1 MALFF
6 RLFCAFSAKQ
16 LDLRKYHIPHMSTHS
31 SSTGSGKPHKRHHSK
46 RQHSIT
52 PVTGK
57 RSCGVIGGGISGMA
71 AAARMAAAGYSVT
84 LYEAGPEL
92 GGKLTD
98 YRWEDFRFDKG
109 PSLFTMPEHLNE
121 LFVVCGKR
129 LDDYLQ
135 YDRLELVTRY
145 FYPEGTRVDA
155 WSEPARFAQE
165 LSQQVGEDPQRVR
178 AYLKRAELMYE
189 TTAPVFLHKSL
200 HDWRNL
206 LRFSTFLKVLRIP
219 WLGINTTMHRF
230 NKKWFKHE
238 RTVQLF
244 DRFATY
250 NGSDPY
256 RAPATLN
263 LISHIELNKG
273 AFYPKGG
280 MIAIRDAMAKLLLE
294 MGVQVRLNTRVDR
307 LFVHEGKVKGV
318 VIGEQKDVH
327 QTVISGIDIMQAEKR
342 LIPRHYRNKKRLN
355 TELSTS
361 AIIFHWAVK
370 GHFPK
375 LDLHNI
381 FFTGHYHRE
390 FEYLKKGK
398 LAADPTL
405 YVYVSSKVNQQDA
418 PQGHENWFVMVNT
431 PPHLEQDWDSWVAE
445 VRTYA
450 HERLSEALGVNT
462 AALVLH
468 ESVMDPRDL
477 ERNTGSLG
485 GAIYGP
491 ASNNKWAAFLRQ
503 ANKHQKLKN
512 LYFVGGSVH
521 PGGGIPLCLLS
532 AKITAELIG
541 ANRS

>member
-1 MALFF
+1 M
-6 RLFCAFSAKQ
+6 
-16 LDLRKYHIPHMSTHS
+16 S
-31 SSTGSGKPHKRHHSK
+31 SSSSSHHKGHSHKHHRSK
-46 RQHSIT
+46 REHAT
-52 PVTGK
+52 TKVTGK

-84 LYEAGPEL
+84 LYEAGSEL

-121 LFVVCGKR
+121 LFMACGKR

-145 FYPEGTRVDA
+145 FYPGGTRVDA

-165 LSQQVGEDPQRVR
+165 LQQQVGEEPERVR
-178 AYLKRAELMYE
+178 SYLKRAELMYE

-200 HDWRNL
+200 HDWKNL

-273 AFYPKGG
+273 AFYPRGG
-280 MIAIRDAMAKLLLE
+280 MIAIRNALATLCEEL
-294 MGVQVRLNTRVDR
+294 GVQVRLNTRVDR
-307 LFVHEGKVKGV
+307 LFVHESKVKGV
-318 VIGEQKDVH
+318 VIGDDKDVH
-327 QTVISGIDIMQAEKR
+327 QLVISGIDIMQAEKR
-342 LIPRHYRNKKRLN
+342 LIPRHYRNQKRLK
-355 TELSTS
+355 TELSSS
-361 AIIFHWAVK
+361 AIIFHWAIK
-370 GHFPK
+370 GQYPT

-390 FEYLKKGK
+390 FEYLRKGK

-405 YVYVSSKVNQQDA
+405 YVYVSSKVHHSDA
-418 PQGHENWFVMVNT
+418 PAGHENWFVMVNT
-431 PPHLEQDWDSWVAE
+431 PPHVEQDWDSWVAE
-445 VRTYA
+445 VRAYA
-450 HERLSEALGVNT
+450 HERLSEALGT
-462 AALVLH
+462 KTEDLVLH
-468 ESVMDPRDL
+468 ESVIDPRDL
-477 ERNTGSLG
+477 ERNTGSVG

-532 AKITAELIG
+532 AKITAELIT
-541 ANRS
+541 SK

>member
-1 MALFF
+1 M
-6 RLFCAFSAKQ
+6 
-16 LDLRKYHIPHMSTHS
+16 S
-31 SSTGSGKPHKRHHSK
+31 SSSSSNHKEQSHRHHRSK
-46 RQHSIT
+46 REHVFT
-52 PVTGK
+52 KVTGK

-98 YRWEDFRFDKG
+98 YSWEGFRFDKG

-121 LFVVCGKR
+121 LFMACGKR

-155 WSEPARFAQE
+155 WSEPDRFAQE
-165 LSQQVGEDPQRVR
+165 LQQQVGEDQERVR
-178 AYLKRAELMYE
+178 SYLKRAELMYE
-189 TTAPVFLHKSL
+189 TTAPVFLDKSL
-200 HDWRNL
+200 HDWKNL
-206 LRFSTFLKVLRIP
+206 LRFSTFLRVLRIP

-230 NKKWFKHE
+230 NKRWFKHE

-273 AFYPKGG
+273 AFYPRGG
-280 MIAIRDAMAKLLLE
+280 MIAIRNALATLCQE

-307 LFVHEGKVKGV
+307 LFVHESKVKGV
-318 VIGEQKDVH
+318 VIGDDKDVH
-327 QTVISGIDIMQAEKR
+327 QLVISGIDIMQAEKR
-342 LIPRHYRNKKRLN
+342 LIPRHYRNQKRLE

-361 AIIFHWAVK
+361 AIIFHWAIK
-370 GHFPK
+370 GQYPT

-390 FEYLKKGK
+390 FEYLRKGK

-405 YVYVSSKVNQQDA
+405 YVYVSSKVHHSDA
-418 PQGHENWFVMVNT
+418 PAGHENWFVMVNT
-431 PPHLEQDWDSWVAE
+431 PPHVEQDWDSWVAE
-445 VRTYA
+445 VRAYA

-462 AALVLH
+462 SDLVLH

-477 ERNTGSLG
+477 ERNTGSVG

-532 AKITAELIG
+532 AKITAELI
-541 ANRS
+541 SSKQ